1 MQKWYLFFPNS
12 KWMSIYI
19 WIIFTLLP
27 FFFIFRD
34 TNIYETIIGIVFIL
48 LYYVFY
54 RFSVISRNGL
64 TYMWISFEMVI
75 NVVMT
80 YMFGYVYLALFTA
93 FVIGNLRQPVGF
105 YIMYGLHV
113 GFTVISTGIG
123 FFVDLELFI
132 SQLAFVIISIIGVI
146 LLPITIY
153 SKNKRVNLEGE
164 LENAKERIS
173 ELVIFEERQRIARD
187 LHDTLGQKLSMI
199 GLKSDLAAKL
209 VMRDPETAIAEIKDI
224 RQTASIA
231 LKEVREL
238 VSDMRTVRFKDELA
252 RVAQILQAAEIKLQ
266 VVGDVELLNVPP
278 LVEDVLSMC
287 LKEAVTNLVKHSG
300 ATKCHISF
308 VQNLREVYLVVQ
320 DNGIGLN
327 EEQLQKAGNGLKGM
341 RERLE
346 FINGILRL
354 EGAGGTTLS
363 ISVPV
368 TITHQ
373 NGGEK

>member
-300 ATKCHISF
+300 ATQCHISF